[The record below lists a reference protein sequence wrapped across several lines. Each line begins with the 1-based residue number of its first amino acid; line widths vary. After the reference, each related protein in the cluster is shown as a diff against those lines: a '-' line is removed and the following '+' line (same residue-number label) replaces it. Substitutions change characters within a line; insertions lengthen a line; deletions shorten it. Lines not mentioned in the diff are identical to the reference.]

1 MLALHTW
8 TLDTTPLAEVLRV
21 ARRVGWD
28 GIELRRVDFARA
40 AEQGQS
46 AADVLALVRTSGLPV
61 ACVGVELGWMYA
73 EGAERRRLLQ
83 VFDEQCQRAAALG
96 CVTVMSPVDKGHGDL
111 RRAADSVREV
121 GEVAAKHGVR
131 LAVEFNSQAEQLNT
145 LGRMRE
151 VMATAGHPRCGLLL
165 DTYHLWRS
173 GATVRDVEDV
183 RRDEVVYVQFSDV
196 PASVE
201 PGKATDRLPPG
212 RGVVPF
218 KEFFARV
225 ETAGY
230 RGFMS
235 YEAPNPA
242 AWARPADVLALHAD
256 RTPAAPALIDG
267 DRRLTWREYVAQ
279 RNRLANALRG
289 LGLTKGEHAIVY
301 VQNSLEAVLVPSAA
315 RSAGAIPVPINHRL
329 VADEVAY
336 ILDHSDARAVFVSD
350 AFLGTVE
357 RVRPGAGKVR
367 SWILVGSERRPWAE
381 HVDDLLKTRSEE
393 HTSELQSL
401 AYLV

>member
-8 TLDTTPLAEVLRV
+8 TLDTTPLDEVLRV

-28 GIELRRVDFARA
+28 GIELRRADFARA
-40 AEQGQS
+40 AERGQS
-46 AADVLALVRTSGLPV
+46 AADVLALVSADGLPV
-61 ACVGVELGWMYA
+61 ACVGVEFGWMYA
-73 EGAERRRLLQ
+73 EGAERLRLLR
-83 VFDEQCQRAAALG
+83 VFDEQCGRAAAAG
-96 CVTVMSPVDKGHGDL
+96 CRTVMSPVDKGRGDL
-111 RRAADSVREV
+111 RRAAESVREV
-121 GEVAAKHGVR
+121 GELAAKHGVR

-165 DTYHLWRS
+165 DAYHLWRS

-225 ETAGY
+225 EAAGY

-242 AWARPADVLALHAD
+242 AWARPADDVA
-256 RTPAAPALIDG
+256 
-267 DRRLTWREYVAQ
+267 REA
-279 RNRLANALRG
+279 
-289 LGLTKGEHAIVY
+289 
-301 VQNSLEAVLVPSAA
+301 LEAT
-315 RSAGAIPVPINHRL
+315 
-329 VADEVAY
+329 
-336 ILDHSDARAVFVSD
+336 RAVQP
-350 AFLGTVE
+350 
-357 RVRPGAGKVR
+357 R
-367 SWILVGSERRPWAE
+367 
-381 HVDDLLKTRSEE
+381 
-393 HTSELQSL
+393 
-401 AYLV
+401 

>member
-111 RRAADSVREV
+111 RRAAESVREV
-121 GEVAAKHGVR
+121 GEVAAKRGVR

-151 VMATAGHPRCGLLL
+151 VMATA
-165 DTYHLWRS
+165 
-173 GATVRDVEDV
+173 
-183 RRDEVVYVQFSDV
+183 
-196 PASVE
+196 
-201 PGKATDRLPPG
+201 
-212 RGVVPF
+212 
-218 KEFFARV
+218 
-225 ETAGY
+225 
-230 RGFMS
+230 
-235 YEAPNPA
+235 
-242 AWARPADVLALHAD
+242 AWARPADDVA
-256 RTPAAPALIDG
+256 
-267 DRRLTWREYVAQ
+267 REA
-279 RNRLANALRG
+279 REATR
-289 LGLTKGEHAIVY
+289 
-301 VQNSLEAVLVPSAA
+301 AVLP
-315 RSAGAIPVPINHRL
+315 R
-329 VADEVAY
+329 
-336 ILDHSDARAVFVSD
+336 
-350 AFLGTVE
+350 
-357 RVRPGAGKVR
+357 
-367 SWILVGSERRPWAE
+367 
-381 HVDDLLKTRSEE
+381 
-393 HTSELQSL
+393 
-401 AYLV
+401 

>member
-46 AADVLALVRTSGLPV
+46 AADLLA
-61 ACVGVELGWMYA
+61 
-73 EGAERRRLLQ
+73 
-83 VFDEQCQRAAALG
+83 
-96 CVTVMSPVDKGHGDL
+96 
-111 RRAADSVREV
+111 
-121 GEVAAKHGVR
+121 
-131 LAVEFNSQAEQLNT
+131 
-145 LGRMRE
+145 LGRMRR

-165 DTYHLWRS
+165 DTYHPWRS
-173 GATVRDVEDV
+173 GATVRDVEHV
-183 RRDEVVYVQFSDV
+183 RGDEVVYVQFSDA

-242 AWARPADVLALHAD
+242 AWARPADDVA
-256 RTPAAPALIDG
+256 
-267 DRRLTWREYVAQ
+267 REA
-279 RNRLANALRG
+279 
-289 LGLTKGEHAIVY
+289 
-301 VQNSLEAVLVPSAA
+301 LEAT
-315 RSAGAIPVPINHRL
+315 
-329 VADEVAY
+329 
-336 ILDHSDARAVFVSD
+336 RAV
-350 AFLGTVE
+350 LP
-357 RVRPGAGKVR
+357 R
-367 SWILVGSERRPWAE
+367 
-381 HVDDLLKTRSEE
+381 
-393 HTSELQSL
+393 
-401 AYLV
+401 